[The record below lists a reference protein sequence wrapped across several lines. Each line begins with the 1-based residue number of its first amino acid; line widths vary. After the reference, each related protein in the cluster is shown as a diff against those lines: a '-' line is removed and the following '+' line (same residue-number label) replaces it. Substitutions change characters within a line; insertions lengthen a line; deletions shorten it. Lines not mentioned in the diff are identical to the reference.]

1 MDVIDAIFNF
11 FNISDNAHFVRKD
24 YNKMVDKDEYFGPRI
39 LSFLS
44 LLITLIAILFFI
56 YVIYLIL
63 KNKS

>member
-1 MDVIDAIFNF
+1 MDVMDAIINF
-11 FNISDNAHFVRKD
+11 LNISDNAHFVRKD
-24 YNKMVDKDEYFGPRI
+24 YNKLIDKNEYLGPRI